1 MNHDELLSM
10 KKTFFKHPF
19 KSAITAL
26 LVVGLAGCQSTPP
39 PPPSDE
45 QVIAFA
51 DQIEAAAIKDIT
63 IMNRCAELGGAIGAY
78 SSAARESWHFANHRL
93 LQQAEQLLSL
103 QRSFTRSLEGQSFSL
118 EAIARAHKLAA
129 ESQQQLNLAGRSPSG
144 QKTVC
149 RRELER
155 IEVSDYSALAPSLEL
170 ADLQSRT
177 QAVTSSEATVA
188 DILTRWPHWPKP
200 GRSYI
205 GIFEQAKSQCA
216 AQSRII
222 TLKNKWPHE
231 QYAVYCDTQPIELFT
246 CEWNNCIP
254 AD

>member
-1 MNHDELLSM
+1 MN
-10 KKTFFKHPF
+10 KIAFKASL
-19 KSAITAL
+19 KSTAAAL
-26 LVVGLAGCQSTPP
+26 LAVGLAACQSTEL

-45 QVIAFA
+45 QVIDFA
-51 DQIEAAAIKDIT
+51 YRIEAAAINDMT

-78 SSAARESWHFANHRL
+78 SSAARESWHFTNHRL

-129 ESQQQLNLAGRSPSG
+129 KSQQRLNLAGRSPSG
-144 QKTVC
+144 QKAVC
-149 RRELER
+149 RRELNR
-155 IEVSDYSALAPSLEL
+155 IEVSDYTALPHSFESSH
-170 ADLQSRT
+170 LQSR
-177 QAVTSSEATVA
+177 AHAISSPETTVA
-188 DILTRWPHWPKP
+188 DILTRWPQWPKP

-205 GIFEQAKSQCA
+205 GLFEQAKSQCA

-222 TLKNKWPHE
+222 TLKNQWPHE
-231 QYAVYCDTQPIELFT
+231 QYAVYCDMQPTALFT
-246 CEWNNCIP
+246 CQWNNCTP